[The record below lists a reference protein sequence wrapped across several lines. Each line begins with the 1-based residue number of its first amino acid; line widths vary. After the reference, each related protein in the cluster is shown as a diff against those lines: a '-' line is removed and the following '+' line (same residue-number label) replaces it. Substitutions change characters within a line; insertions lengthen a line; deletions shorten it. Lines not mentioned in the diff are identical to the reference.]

1 MNKRFAQI
9 VTDATDPL
17 TGRVDRAR
25 LFSAL
30 EADANDPTAAIFD
43 AAAFT
48 FEMLEELKSS
58 LPLTISELI
67 KKHCEYLEG
76 SQRAHANKMDDAVSI
91 TTNTSRNLRKWS
103 EQFWALA
110 ISEARKQAEVVC
122 VSGITAAFNATS
134 ATREAERAV
143 RECSGKLFEG
153 KTEMADS
160 WNQLL
165 EEAGRIARRIRT
177 ASTSLLLMAFAVGL
191 LIGAGASCAHS
202 SIDNIKPGATNHPAF
217 LASSMERSA
226 SLRRP
231 PRWSRRS

>member
-30 EADANDPTAAIFD
+30 EADPNDPTAAIFD

-48 FEMLEELKSS
+48 FEMLEELKST
-58 LPLTISELI
+58 LPLTINELI
-67 KKHCEYLEG
+67 KKHLDYLEG
-76 SQRAHANKMDDAVSI
+76 SQRAHANKMDEAASV
-91 TTNTSRNLRKWS
+91 TANTSRDLRKWS

-110 ISEARKQAEVVC
+110 ISEARKHAEAGRLG
-122 VSGITAAFNATS
+122 GITASANAAN

-143 RECSGKLFEG
+143 RECSRKLSEG
-153 KTEMADS
+153 RMEMAET

-165 EEAGRIARRIRT
+165 DEARRIAQRIRT
-177 ASTSLLLMAFAVGL
+177 ASIILLLMAFGVGVL
-191 LIGAGASCAHS
+191 VGAGVS
-202 SIDNIKPGATNHPAF
+202 
-217 LASSMERSA
+217 RSF
-226 SLRRP
+226 
-231 PRWSRRS
+231 W

>member
-48 FEMLEELKSS
+48 FETLEELRAS
-58 LPLTISELI
+58 LPLTINERL
-67 KKHCEYLEG
+67 KKHLDYLEG
-76 SQRAHANKMDDAVSI
+76 TQRAHANKMDEAALI
-91 TTNTSRNLRKWS
+91 TANTSRDLRKWS

-110 ISEARKQAEVVC
+110 IAEARKQAEAGRLR
-122 VSGITAAFNATS
+122 GITASANATN

-143 RECSGKLFEG
+143 RECSRKLSEG
-153 KTEMADS
+153 RSEMAENS
-160 WNQLL
+160 SHFLA
-165 EEAGRIARRIRT
+165 EARRIAKLIRT
-177 ASTSLLLMAFAVGL
+177 ASIILLFMAFTVG
-191 LIGAGASCAHS
+191 IVVGAGISH
-202 SIDNIKPGATNHPAF
+202 
-217 LASSMERSA
+217 L
-226 SLRRP
+226 
-231 PRWSRRS
+231 SR

>member
-48 FEMLEELKSS
+48 FEMLKELKSS
-58 LPLTISELI
+58 IPLTITERM
-67 KKHCEYLEG
+67 KKHLEYLEG
-76 SQRAHANKMDDAVSI
+76 SQRAYANKMDDAASM
-91 TTNTSRNLRKWS
+91 TANTSRELRKWS

-110 ISEARKQAEVVC
+110 ITEARKQAEAGRI
-122 VSGITAAFNATS
+122 SGVTASANATN
-134 ATREAERAV
+134 ATKEAERAV
-143 RECSGKLFEG
+143 RECSRKLSEG
-153 KTEMADS
+153 RLEMAET

-165 EEAGRIARRIRT
+165 EEARRIDQQIRT
-177 ASTSLLLMAFAVGL
+177 ASIILLLMAFAVGVL
-191 LIGAGASCAHS
+191 VGAGV
-202 SIDNIKPGATNHPAF
+202 
-217 LASSMERSA
+217 
-226 SLRRP
+226 
-231 PRWSRRS
+231 SRL

>member
-9 VTDATDPL
+9 ITDATDPR

-25 LFSAL
+25 LFTAL
-30 EADANDPTAAIFD
+30 EADPNDPTATIFD

-76 SQRAHANKMDDAVSI
+76 SQRAQANKMGDAVLI
-91 TTNTSRNLRKWS
+91 TASTSRDLRKWS

-110 ISEARKQAEVVC
+110 ITEARKQAEGVC

-134 ATREAERAV
+134 ATRQVETAV
-143 RECSGKLFEG
+143 RECSNKLFEG
-153 KTEMADS
+153 KTEMAES
-160 WNQLL
+160 WRRFL
-165 EEAGRIARRIRT
+165 EEAGRIAQRIRT
-177 ASTSLLLMAFAVGL
+177 ASIILLLMAFAVG
-191 LIGAGASCAHS
+191 IIVGAGVAC
-202 SIDNIKPGATNHPAF
+202 
-217 LASSMERSA
+217 L
-226 SLRRP
+226 L
-231 PRWSRRS
+231 

>member
-48 FEMLEELKSS
+48 FEMLEELKASI
-58 LPLTISELI
+58 PLTINELI
-67 KKHCEYLEG
+67 KKHLDYLEG
-76 SQRAHANKMDDAVSI
+76 SQRAQANKMDEAASI
-91 TTNTSRNLRKWS
+91 TANTSRDLRKWS

-110 ISEARKQAEVVC
+110 ISEARKQAEAGRLG
-122 VSGITAAFNATS
+122 GITASANATN

-143 RECSGKLFEG
+143 RECSRKLFEG
-153 KTEMADS
+153 RTEMAETWS
-160 WNQLL
+160 QLL
-165 EEAGRIARRIRT
+165 EEARKIAQRIRT
-177 ASTSLLLMAFAVGL
+177 ASIILLLMAFAVG
-191 LIGAGASCAHS
+191 IIVGAGFA
-202 SIDNIKPGATNHPAF
+202 GF
-217 LASSMERSA
+217 L
-226 SLRRP
+226 
-231 PRWSRRS
+231 

>member
-48 FEMLEELKSS
+48 FEMLEELKASI
-58 LPLTISELI
+58 PLTINELI
-67 KKHCEYLEG
+67 KKHLDYLEG
-76 SQRAHANKMDDAVSI
+76 SQRAQANKMDEAASI
-91 TTNTSRNLRKWS
+91 TANTSRDLRKWS

-110 ISEARKQAEVVC
+110 ISEARKQAEAGRLG
-122 VSGITAAFNATS
+122 GITASANATN

-143 RECSGKLFEG
+143 RECSIKLSEG
-153 KTEMADS
+153 RMETAET

-165 EEAGRIARRIRT
+165 EEAKRIAKRIRT
-177 ASTSLLLMAFAVGL
+177 ASIILLLMAFAVGIL
-191 LIGAGASCAHS
+191 LGAGVSHW
-202 SIDNIKPGATNHPAF
+202 
-217 LASSMERSA
+217 
-226 SLRRP
+226 LR
-231 PRWSRRS
+231 

>member
-48 FEMLEELKSS
+48 FEMLEELKASI
-58 LPLTISELI
+58 PLTISELI

-91 TTNTSRNLRKWS
+91 TASTSRELRKWS
-103 EQFWALA
+103 EQFWVLA
-110 ISEARKQAEVVC
+110 ITEASKQAEAGRLR
-122 VSGITAAFNATS
+122 GITASANATN

-143 RECSGKLFEG
+143 RECSKRLYEG
-153 KTEMADS
+153 RMEMAES
-160 WNQLL
+160 WNQFL
-165 EEAGRIARRIRT
+165 EESKRIAQRIRT
-177 ASTSLLLMAFAVGL
+177 ASIILLLMAFAVGAL
-191 LIGAGASCAHS
+191 VAAGVCRL
-202 SIDNIKPGATNHPAF
+202 F
-217 LASSMERSA
+217 
-226 SLRRP
+226 
-231 PRWSRRS
+231 